1 MAEAVLTLK
10 MNARTGE
17 RTLIIHYESES
28 DALSYEHEDDHR
40 AFVESLLGQPLN
52 EVADRLEVKRAP
64 PHPLT
69 QTPGAPQETRQTE
82 EPTHHTPESERS

>member
-40 AFVESLLGQPLN
+40 AFVESILGQPLD

-69 QTPGAPQETRQTE
+69 QTLQDVCQTE
-82 EPTHHTPESERS
+82 EPTHHAPEGERS

>member
-1 MAEAVLTLK
+1 MAEAVLTLR

-28 DALSYEHEDDHR
+28 DALAYEHEDDHR
-40 AFVESLLGQPLN
+40 SFVESILGQPLN

-64 PHPLT
+64 PPPLT
-69 QTPGAPQETRQTE
+69 QTSPAPHVECQTE
-82 EPTHHTPESERS
+82 EPTHQAPERERS